1 MRVGVYRGVFASLGG
16 GFQYEAALLDALSD
30 LVPQVPHEL
39 VCVNPAGESLR
50 AVLHGRQLRYG
61 SMPILPLGDFQLHQE
76 PPEAYVDRDENW
88 QPLSPSD
95 GIVPDTVMGEA
106 LREEGI
112 DLLFA
117 LHGTPVGAQSLIPFV
132 APIHDL
138 QYRIQPE
145 FPEVSAG
152 DIAIRREINDR
163 TICRHATLVLV
174 DSEAGRQDVLRIFG
188 DEIGDDRIR
197 VLPYFPPA
205 RRVRQP
211 TERDRDRVRRRYG
224 LPERYFFY
232 PAQFWMHKNHR
243 LIVEA
248 MARLDRERGERI
260 EVVFAGSYADKW
272 RARNFIEVMEL
283 AGSLGVRDRI
293 RYLGFVPDRDIPAL
307 YALSA
312 GLVMPTFFG
321 PTNLPPLEAWSFGRP
336 AIVTDLPSIRDH
348 LGDGAL
354 YIDPRDAASLAEAM
368 HALWYDG
375 SLSQTLAANGARRL
389 ASFRYE
395 DFLAAVRSILDEAVD
410 RVRTGRTPAY
420 PVAWPLTGTDDRR
433 ETR

>member
-50 AVLHGRQLRYG
+50 AVLQGRQLRYG
-61 SMPILPLGDFQLHQE
+61 ALPILPLGDFPIYQDL
-76 PPEAYVDRDENW
+76 PEAYVDRDEGW
-88 QPLSPSD
+88 HPMPPPD
-95 GIVPDTVMGEA
+95 EIVPDAVMGEA
-106 LREEGI
+106 LRDEGV

-117 LHGTPVGAQSLIPFV
+117 LHGTTIGVQSLVPFV

-152 DIAIRREINDR
+152 DIAVRREVNDR
-163 TICRHATLVLV
+163 MICRYATLVLV
-174 DSEAGRQDVLRIFG
+174 DSEAGRQDVLRFYG
-188 DEIGDDRIR
+188 DVIDDDRIR

-205 RRVRQP
+205 RRARQP
-211 TERDRDRVRRRYG
+211 VAQDLARVRRRHG

-232 PAQFWMHKNHR
+232 PAQFWKHKNHS

-248 MARLDRERGERI
+248 VARLERERGERVD
-260 EVVFAGSYADKW
+260 VVFAGSYAEKW

-283 AGSLGVRDRI
+283 AASLGVRDRVH
-293 RYLGFVPDRDIPAL
+293 YLGFVPDRDIPAL

-336 AIVTDLPSIRDH
+336 VIVTDLPSIRDH

-354 YIDPRDAASLAEAM
+354 YIDPRDAGSLAGAM
-368 HALWYDG
+368 HALWRDD
-375 SLSQTLAANGARRL
+375 SLAARLAANGARRL

-395 DFLAAVRSILDEAVD
+395 DFLAAVRAILDEAVS

-420 PVAWPLTGTDDRR
+420 PIEWPVAGPDDRR
-433 ETR
+433 GLA